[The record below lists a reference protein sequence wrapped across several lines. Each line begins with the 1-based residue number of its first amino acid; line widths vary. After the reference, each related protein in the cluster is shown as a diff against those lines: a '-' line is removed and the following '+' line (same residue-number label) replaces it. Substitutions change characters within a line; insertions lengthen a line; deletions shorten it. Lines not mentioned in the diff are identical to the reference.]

1 MGKLYKRGAVWW
13 YQHKGQRFSTGC
25 RDKIAAEAE
34 SKNIE
39 RREAD
44 PNYRAA
50 ETRLDDMLDR
60 YVQDQSSRNRST
72 ATIRMHGYHVK
83 NLTRILGQNVRL
95 CQLAPPR
102 GAQEIDRYL
111 AQRSK
116 ENVARTTQGKE
127 LTTLRG
133 ALRIAAR
140 QGAFP
145 WALDTIMPDRFTL
158 EYVPGTRALTLEQVH
173 ALIAVLEPRR
183 AAVVAFI
190 VTTAADWQ
198 SVGLAEA
205 EDKTAVA
212 MLVRG
217 SKNYRRWRTLPI
229 LEPFQALAEI
239 AVPPFEGWSNVRR
252 DLALACERA
261 HVPKVTP
268 RDLRRSHGNI
278 LRARGIEPHLI
289 ASMMG
294 HADSRMVE
302 RVYGKL
308 PADALAKLMHGRMGT
323 QGDTP

>member
-44 PNYRAA
+44 PNYLAT
-50 ETRLDDMLDR
+50 ETRLDDALDR
-60 YVQDQSSRNRST
+60 YVKDQRARMRSVG
-72 ATIRMHGYHVK
+72 TIRMREYHIK
-83 NLTRILGQNVRL
+83 NLTRILGDSLRL
-95 CQLAPPR
+95 SQLTAHDV
-102 GAQEIDRYL
+102 DRYV
-111 AQRSK
+111 AQRSREK
-116 ENVARTTQGKE
+116 AKRTTQAKE
-127 LTTLRG
+127 LSTLNG
-133 ALRIAAR
+133 ALRLAAR
-140 QGAFP
+140 AGAFP
-145 WALDTIMPDRFTL
+145 RALDTVMPYRFAH
-158 EYVPGTRALTLEQVH
+158 EYKPGTRALTLEQVH

-190 VTTAADWQ
+190 VLTAADWQ
-198 SVGLAEA
+198 SVALAE
-205 EDKTAVA
+205 EKDKTAVS

-217 SKNYRRWRTLPI
+217 SKNRHRWRTVPI
-229 LEPFQALAEI
+229 LEPFRALAEA

-252 DLALACERA
+252 DLVLACERA
-261 HVPKVTP
+261 KVPRVSP
-268 RDLRRSHGNI
+268 RDLRRSHGMI
-278 LRARGIEPHLI
+278 LRALGVEPHLI

-308 PADALAKLMHGRMGT
+308 PADALAKLMHGRT
-323 QGDTP
+323 AAP